1 LIYLQLVR
9 WSQACDS
16 LTPPRG
22 CAILAPRS
30 PLGCGEGRRLLL
42 IYSFL
47 VLLASLAVVPLT
59 LLLDMGSPQLHGGW
73 KQRAGFVPRLRV
85 SAATRIWVHAVSVG
99 EVQLARQLLAEL
111 RTLRPDLEALLTS
124 TTRAGRKLALDA
136 QLPGT
141 WVSALPIDLP
151 FCVARALD
159 RSRPGLLVLL
169 ETEIWPNL
177 IRRCA
182 RQGIGVVM
190 ANGRISPRAFPRYR
204 FFGSALAGL
213 LGKVSRFLMQ
223 SEEDAGRIASLGA
236 PRERIEITGNLKWDL
251 PASGSPAAVRQEL
264 GLDPQAPVLVA
275 GSTFEGEEEV
285 VLGCWQSLREEFS
298 GLALVIA
305 PRHPGRFQSVAE
317 LLERRQI
324 PFRRHSRPSG
334 SPGVRVLLL
343 DTLGELRRAYAAGT
357 ICFVGGSLV
366 SRGGQSLMEPAA
378 AGRPVIFGPRTENF
392 AQAAEALIQSGGGF
406 RIASGEE
413 LLPVVRNLLAHSEFC
428 EAAGVK
434 AAGVVAANR
443 GATRR
448 TAERIVSL
456 LPRRDA

>member
-1 LIYLQLVR
+1 V
-9 WSQACDS
+9 
-16 LTPPRG
+16 
-22 CAILAPRS
+22 
-30 PLGCGEGRRLLL
+30 LL

-47 VLLASLAVVPLT
+47 VLLVSLAVVPLT
-59 LLLDMGSPQLHGGW
+59 LLLDMGSPGLQGGW
-73 KQRAGFVPRLRV
+73 KQRAGFVPRLGA
-85 SAATRIWVHAVSVG
+85 SSSPRIWLHAVSVG

-111 RTLRPDLEALLTS
+111 RALRPDLEALLTS

-141 WVSALPIDLP
+141 WVSAFPIDLP
-151 FCVARALD
+151 FCVSRALH
-159 RSRPGLLVLL
+159 RIRPGLLVLM

-204 FFGSALAGL
+204 FFGSVLADL

-236 PRERIEITGNLKWDL
+236 PRERIEVTGNLKWDI
-251 PASGSPAAVRQEL
+251 PPIDSPAAVRQEL
-264 GLDPQAPVLVA
+264 GLDPRSPVLVA

-285 VLGCWQSLREEFS
+285 VLGCWQSLRGEFP

-305 PRHPGRFQSVAE
+305 PRHPGRFPSVAG
-317 LLERRQI
+317 LLERRQV
-324 PFRRHSRPSG
+324 PFRRRSTGSG
-334 SPGVRVLLL
+334 SAEAPVLLL

-392 AQAAEALIQSGGGF
+392 AQAAEALIRSGAGF

-413 LLPVVRNLLAHSEFC
+413 LLPVARNLLARPELR
-428 EAAGVK
+428 EAAGSK